1 MRHLCLTACLIL
13 AGAGSACGSIPV
25 TLPGMDRGTYSQNQ
39 SVAGAEALIR
49 SLFEAPDWA
58 GTGGSREARLSW
70 MTPELADASL
80 RLDAVTDNIG
90 VGMEP
95 SVGSVYIYVTN
106 ARYSTRA
113 TPWGAE
119 VQVRFLNTNEPRA
132 TRFEMVRTDAGWRV
146 ADIVGNDLQTGRTW
160 RYTNLMAETFA
171 AVARGEGPRDP
182 S

>member
-1 MRHLCLTACLIL
+1 MTHPTRPLIAGALCLALVGCAPVTDFWPRRAM
-13 AGAGSACGSIPV
+13 AGAPV
-25 TLPGMDRGTYSQNQ
+25 SPH
-39 SVAGAEALIR
+39 GAPEDLIR
-49 SLFEAPDWA
+49 SLFEAPDWE
-58 GTGGSREARLSW
+58 GTGGSREARLAW
-70 MTPELADASL
+70 MTPELAEASL

-95 SVGSVYIYVTN
+95 SVGSPYIYVTG

-119 VQVRFLNTNEPRA
+119 VQVRFLNTNEPRE

-146 ADIVGNDLQTGRTW
+146 ADIVGRDPETGRTW
-160 RYTNLMAETFA
+160 RYTDQMAEVFA
-171 AVARGEGPRDP
+171 AVARGQGPRDP